1 MLYIGPAGVEEGWS
15 SGAKGCKKY
24 YAGTANA
31 IIMISGKAW
40 VFGDDVDTD
49 VIIPGKY
56 LRTKDARLWAEHAME
71 GLEPQFA
78 SQVQKGDVIV
88 AGRNFGSGSSREQ
101 APRALMGAGVAVV
114 VARSFAR
121 IFYRNAINV
130 GLALIEADVPCQKGD
145 IVEVDLA
152 QGTVRVRDKVYQGTR
167 LPDFLMEI
175 LEDGGLVAHRRRQKG
190 LA

>member
-1 MLYIGPAGVEEGWS
+1 M
-15 SGAKGCKKY
+15 
-24 YAGTANA
+24 
-31 IIMISGKAW
+31 IIGKAW
-40 VFGDDVDTD
+40 VYGDDVDTD

-71 GLEPQFA
+71 GLDSSFA

-101 APRALMGAGVAVV
+101 APRALKGAGVAVV
-114 VARSFAR
+114 IARSFAR

-130 GLALIEADVPCQKGD
+130 GLPLIEADVSCEKGD
-145 IVEVDLA
+145 IVAVDLA
-152 QGTVRVRDKVYQGTR
+152 AGTVQVGETIYQGTQ

-175 LEDGGLVAHRRRQKG
+175 LNDGGLVAHRRRQKG

>member
-1 MLYIGPAGVEEGWS
+1 MQDVFH
-15 SGAKGCKKY
+15 
-24 YAGTANA
+24 
-31 IIMISGKAW
+31 IMIKGKAW

-56 LRTKDARLWAEHAME
+56 LRTKETQVWAQHVME
-71 GLEPQFA
+71 GLDPHFA
-78 SQVQKGDVIV
+78 ENVQKGDIIV

-101 APRALMGAGVAVV
+101 APRALKGAGVSAV

-130 GLALIEADVPCQKGD
+130 GLPL
-145 IVEVDLA
+145 VEVDLA
-152 QGTVRVRDKVYQGTR
+152 AGTVQVAETVYQGTR

-190 LA
+190 LV